1 MKMSIYPS
9 KEELR
14 GTTEAYLKENHLEF
28 FSKFSEINWTS
39 YYNDNI
45 HKNVSSFP
53 FEFIYRLECYLF
65 LLNLYIDKN
74 INILSKVIKA
84 SSFLTRF
91 IGYKNKRSN
100 IRDIRRGK
108 LTFNKFKC

>member
-14 GTTEAYLKENHLEF
+14 GTTEAYLKENHIEF
-28 FSKFSEINWTS
+28 FSKFSEIRWTS

-45 HKNVSSFP
+45 YKNVSSFP
-53 FEFIYRLECYLF
+53 LEFIYRLECYLF

-91 IGYKNKRSN
+91 KNKRSN

-108 LTFNKFKC
+108 LTVNKFKC